1 MDVAIDQEKEII
13 TDDIFSRI
21 EQINLV
27 DRYAAYQVFS
37 KYWDIISAD
46 IEMLQ
51 NEGFEVITQ
60 VDPNIVI
67 KKSNKS
73 DADSEIIE
81 VQEGWKGH
89 ILPFE
94 LVQNILMPDDVK
106 KINLLEERLTEISY
120 EYEEIIDSLED
131 DEKEGKYLNDNNDAF
146 VSKELKLACNEIL
159 RDLSN
164 VEIDS
169 LNKYLML
176 SKKEALTF
184 MMSCS
189 DVDWEKIEKNKDGT
203 CKKPSVISRLQQL
216 KLEFEFPEDSLDGKL
231 IRALKLMNEESALKS
246 KLKKMQDELHIKTKE
261 TIENLSEEKALQIV
275 EKKWIAPLVHDL
287 TDIPSSVIS
296 DMKQKIDYLVSKY
309 LTTMHDIQQEKNN
322 VRCNIAGMISNLNA
336 IGPDMKGLQEFK
348 LILGGENE

>member
-1 MDVAIDQEKEII
+1 
-13 TDDIFSRI
+13 
-21 EQINLV
+21 
-27 DRYAAYQVFS
+27 
-37 KYWDIISAD
+37 
-46 IEMLQ
+46 
-51 NEGFEVITQ
+51 
-60 VDPNIVI
+60 
-67 KKSNKS
+67 
-73 DADSEIIE
+73 
-81 VQEGWKGH
+81 
-89 ILPFE
+89 
-94 LVQNILMPDDVK
+94 
-106 KINLLEERLTEISY
+106 
-120 EYEEIIDSLED
+120 
-131 DEKEGKYLNDNNDAF
+131 
-146 VSKELKLACNEIL
+146 
-159 RDLSN
+159 
-164 VEIDS
+164 
-169 LNKYLML
+169 ML

-216 KLEFEFPEDSLDGKL
+216 KMEFEFPEDSLDGKL

-336 IGPDMKGLQEFK
+336 SGPDMKGLQEFK